1 MVFFSFFEN
10 CNEFTKK
17 FWKTIIG
24 IYHNFLAKPSKIDVL
39 ILSYLL
45 PSEFSKKK
53 ETINDDIQIFENFR
67 LFIKNLA
74 KDGMSKENNEF
85 SKIIMKKM
93 VDEIESTF
101 EQILS
106 EKQKLL
112 SALQKNQEMEYI
124 DLMPEEFTKRILEIK
139 KKKEKIFSSK
149 KFKR

>member
-1 MVFFSFFEN
+1 
-10 CNEFTKK
+10 
-17 FWKTIIG
+17 
-24 IYHNFLAKPSKIDVL
+24 
-39 ILSYLL
+39 
-45 PSEFSKKK
+45 
-53 ETINDDIQIFENFR
+53 
-67 LFIKNLA
+67 
-74 KDGMSKENNEF
+74 MSKENNEF